1 MDRNRLL
8 EAMEKRGFSQS
19 DLARAIGVTQGTIN
33 QLISGRTA
41 KTRYAGEIA
50 RALQVSVDWLNG
62 HDAPSGLQVKMPD
75 VDFVQLTELDIGY
88 GMGGGTFIEEY
99 GDHTP
104 RVFDPSW
111 IRDVTRSPPEM
122 LFLARGLGDSMSPTL
137 LDNDIVIVD
146 RGQRTL
152 TQQDR
157 IWAVTYG
164 ELGMIKRVRRRPD
177 GTILLMS
184 DNTTVPPIEASAG
197 EVNIVGRIVW
207 VGRKT

>member
-1 MDRNRLL
+1 MDKNRLL
-8 EAMEKRGFSQS
+8 EAMYKRGLSQS

-88 GMGGGTFIEEY
+88 GMGGGTFIEEC
-99 GDHTP
+99 GEHSP

-177 GTILLMS
+177 GTVLLMS

>member
-1 MDRNRLL
+1 MDKNRLL
-8 EAMEKRGFSQS
+8 EAMYKRGLSQS

-88 GMGGGTFIEEY
+88 GMGGGTFIEEC
-99 GDHTP
+99 GEHSP

-177 GTILLMS
+177 GTVLLMS
-184 DNTTVPPIEASAG
+184 DNTTVPQIEASAG

>member
-1 MDRNRLL
+1 MDKNRLL
-8 EAMEKRGFSQS
+8 EAMYKRGLSQS

-88 GMGGGTFIEEY
+88 GMGVGTFIEEC
-99 GDHTP
+99 GEHSP

-177 GTILLMS
+177 GTVLLMS